1 MGNQI
6 DTNSL
11 AYIFERDNSFKVCD
25 HSTAEFMWDEI
36 IKSGYKHVSTLDWAT
51 YLQWLL
57 NECPNIDEER
67 KSLLTTQLNA
77 TNEL

>member
-1 MGNQI
+1 MSDQI
-6 DTNSL
+6 DPNSV
-11 AYIFERDNSFKVCD
+11 AYIFERDKSFKVCG
-25 HSTAEFMWDEI
+25 HSESARLWNNL
-36 IKSGYKHVSTLDWAT
+36 IKDGYKHVSTVDWAT

-67 KSLLTTQLNA
+67 KSLVKTQLNA